1 MCNFLVKLGFTEA
14 ASSALVDHQGLDNQ
28 VKLVKYDDDLI
39 EGTCKAVR
47 KPSSGQDGHQ
57 IPEIV
62 AHRLQ
67 LAAYFAKHRERT
79 QHVLNVRVTDL
90 NALLS
95 LKDQRIMEK
104 NWTKQ
109 NPEHK
114 PDAVVLDAQRAV
126 MAFDQAVTVLQCLR
140 GVTGITLLY
149 VVCHKIFPY
158 QDDDD
163 GDIPCGLANSKYQTI
178 DEELEARAPIL
189 NYVAGWED

>member
-1 MCNFLVKLGFTEA
+1 MCDGADLVCAQSNFLAIWTARRTPAFSRWA
-14 ASSALVDHQGLDNQ
+14 SALVDHQGLDDQ
-28 VKLVKYDDDLI
+28 DKLVEYDDELI

-67 LAAYFAKHRERT
+67 LVVYFAKHRERT
-79 QHVLNVRVTDL
+79 QRELNVRVTDL

-95 LKDQRIMEK
+95 LKDQRIMKK

-114 PDAVVLDAQRAV
+114 PDAVVLDAQ
-126 MAFDQAVTVLQCLR
+126 
-140 GVTGITLLY
+140 
-149 VVCHKIFPY
+149 
-158 QDDDD
+158 
-163 GDIPCGLANSKYQTI
+163 
-178 DEELEARAPIL
+178 EE
-189 NYVAGWED
+189 